1 MRTIEIS
8 TASRPLSAYADELD
22 QDVIVLTSNDEP
34 VAAIVSLKNVDRE
47 SLLLSF
53 NPEFI
58 SIIEQA
64 RAEYRAGKTLS
75 LEEMKREVLDEEEEG
90 PAN

>member
-34 VAAIVSLKNVDRE
+34 IAAIISLKNIDRE
-47 SLLLSF
+47 SLALSL
-53 NPEFI
+53 NPDFMA
-58 SIIEQA
+58 IIEQA

-75 LEEMKREVLDEEEEG
+75 LEEVMRAVLDEEKEE
-90 PAN
+90 

>member
-47 SLLLSF
+47 SLSLSF

-58 SIIEQA
+58 AIIEQA
-64 RAEYRAGKTLS
+64 RAECRAGKTLS
-75 LEEMKREVLDEEEEG
+75 LEDMKRAVLDDDEER
-90 PAN
+90 

>member
-1 MRTIEIS
+1 MRTVEIS

-34 VAAIVSLKNVDRE
+34 VAAIVSSKNVDRE
-47 SLLLSF
+47 SLSLSF

-64 RAEYRAGKTLS
+64 RAEYRAGKTLT
-75 LEEMKREVLDEEEEG
+75 LEEMKRAVLDDEEEE